1 MLRFRKAL
9 LNESVLKQAMFAAP
23 KNWFFSSGTDA
34 IVQECAYLHILE
46 LRVFLPKNSFLL
58 GNTDIL
64 SAAAMFFAKK
74 LVLYGCTR
82 MYIFHQGRFTLF
94 V

>member
-34 IVQECAYLHILE
+34 IVQECASLHILE